1 MYLVLVS
8 RCSHVSMLRFLIR
21 LSTKGLA
28 DRCLPFVRVIP
39 ITALRLRWATGTG
52 RGWDV
57 GGGGAGW
64 GEDVRA
70 GRGGEGSSGGWLNG
84 MGGHSRHSAE
94 AEARN
99 RASRGLGCEW
109 WWG

>member
-39 ITALRLRWATGTG
+39 ITALRLR
-52 RGWDV
+52 
-57 GGGGAGW
+57 
-64 GEDVRA
+64 
-70 GRGGEGSSGGWLNG
+70 
-84 MGGHSRHSAE
+84 
-94 AEARN
+94 
-99 RASRGLGCEW
+99 
-109 WWG
+109 

>member
-39 ITALRLRWATGTG
+39 ITALRLSPLPGGHKLGGCLWDGQCPESAWNVDGELLASNTVSVSVA
-52 RGWDV
+52 RGAVEVFARGLEV
-57 GGGGAGW
+57 GG
-64 GEDVRA
+64 R
-70 GRGGEGSSGGWLNG
+70 RSG
-84 MGGHSRHSAE
+84 
-94 AEARN
+94 
-99 RASRGLGCEW
+99 C
-109 WWG
+109 